1 MSPPST
7 GTLPKLKMSSSTLD
21 RAAVINTGPIIALV
35 AALKSLEIL
44 TSLYDRVIVPRAV
57 WSELMAGGSE
67 SSEIRALQEL
77 TEVVEVPASEVE
89 VTESRAM
96 ALDSGE
102 AAVLQTALNSG
113 IPRVIIDEKLG
124 RKVAADCGLQVTG
137 SLGVLVRAKK
147 LGLVPNITSPIHSMV
162 RSGVR
167 ISPLLRR
174 IALEQAGETW
184 GSG

>member
-1 MSPPST
+1 
-7 GTLPKLKMSSSTLD
+7 MSSSTLD

-35 AALKSLEIL
+35 AALKSLEVL
-44 TSLYDRVIVPRAV
+44 TSLYDRVVVPRAV
-57 WSELMAGGSE
+57 WNELMAGGSE
-67 SSEIRALQEL
+67 SPEIKALQEL
-77 TEVVEVPASEVE
+77 PEVVEVPALEVQ

-96 ALDSGE
+96 TLDSGE
-102 AAVLQTALNSG
+102 AAVLQTALDAG

-124 RKVAADCGLQVTG
+124 RKVATDCGLQVTG

-147 LGLVPNITSPIHSMV
+147 LGLLPSIASPIHSMV

-174 IALEQAGETW
+174 IALEQAGET
-184 GSG
+184 G